1 MNEKRISKLL
11 LVEDSLALARVYG
24 EYLKPMSLEVT
35 HVAEGKLG
43 LKQIEE
49 SDPDVVLLDLNLPDI
64 NGLELLEELRQLPQD
79 PTVVIV
85 TAVGTVN
92 TAVEA
97 MRAGAFDFLEK
108 PFDAER
114 LRVTVRNALEKQN
127 LKALVKTYQDS
138 FERSNF
144 HGFIGSS
151 IPMQAV
157 YRIIESAASSRASVF
172 VTGESGSGKEVCA
185 DAIHKEGVRRDGP
198 FIALNCAAI
207 PSELMESE
215 IFGHIKGA
223 FTGAAGERKGAA
235 SMADGGTLF
244 LDEIGEMDLALQSK
258 LLRFVQTGTFQQ
270 VGSNKVEKV
279 DVRFICATNRDP
291 LEMIAKGTFREDL
304 YYRLHVIPIHLP
316 ALRECGNDVLL
327 IARKYLKEYADE
339 EGKDFKD
346 FAPEAAFVLSR
357 YQWPGNVRQLQ
368 NILRNIVVLQNG
380 ELVTQDL
387 LPALLSS
394 MKNVAASEPDRPS
407 PDETPEQ
414 PGIESIKPLWM
425 TEKETI
431 ESAIGICDGNIPR
444 AAALLEVSPSTI
456 YRKRLGWEEEVGS
469 GVEGPA
475 AND

>member
-1 MNEKRISKLL
+1 MNKQLKSRLL
-11 LVEDSLALARVYG
+11 LVEDSLALARVYE
-24 EYLKPMSLEVT
+24 EYLKPMPLDVT
-35 HVAEGKLG
+35 HVTEGGEG
-43 LKQIEE
+43 LKQVEQT
-49 SDPDVVLLDLNLPDI
+49 DPDVMLLDLNLPDMH
-64 NGLELLEELRQLPQD
+64 GLEVLKELKQLPHD
-79 PTVVIV
+79 PTVVVI

-114 LRVTVRNALEKQN
+114 LRVTVRNAMDKQN

-138 FERSNF
+138 LDRDNF

-157 YRIIESAASSRASVF
+157 YRIIESAASSRASMF
-172 VTGESGSGKEVCA
+172 ITGESGSGKEVCA
-185 DAIHKEGVRRDGP
+185 DAIHNEGVRRDRP

-207 PSELMESE
+207 PRELMESE
-215 IFGHIKGA
+215 IFGHVKGA
-223 FTGAAGERKGAA
+223 FTGASGERKGAA

-270 VGSNKVEKV
+270 VGGNKIETV

-291 LEMIAKGTFREDL
+291 LEMVALGTFREDL

-316 ALRECGNDVLL
+316 ALRECGNDVML
-327 IARKYLKEYADE
+327 IASKYLQEYAQE
-339 EGKDFKD
+339 EGKDFKG
-346 FAPEAAFVLSR
+346 FTPEAAYVLSR

-380 ELVTQDL
+380 DLVTQDM
-387 LPALLSS
+387 LPALLNSIEGT
-394 MKNVAASEPDRPS
+394 KAVESEQQIPAES
-407 PDETPEQ
+407 GTP
-414 PGIESIKPLWM
+414 PGIEFIKPLWV
-425 TEKETI
+425 TEKDAI
-431 ESAIGICDGNIPR
+431 EGAITACDGNIPR

-456 YRKRLGWEEEVGS
+456 YRKRLGWEEE
-469 GVEGPA
+469 
-475 AND
+475 